1 MSKVTG
7 KDCIAYFEANREY
20 FPSKFTVET
29 VKHHL
34 LNGDDTP
41 AEFLHRME
49 RKIERIRANRLAKA
63 QEQAVQEEAAKFN
76 EDLEAKQ
83 ELVNEVNEKA
93 EAAQNLI
100 DSEVQDPVEVSDNNK
115 PYELI
120 QGTDLHEKFLFIK
133 FARGSKTLFK
143 DIKPVIVEKLNQM
156 KPISD
161 IHVKLYYKVDGK
173 SCPTP
178 KTICLDNN
186 SGMATMK
193 QLLDGDTFQ
202 LMENVY
208 NRDDERTVLI
218 VDDDPSNSNKD
229 NPNALTIDMLTG
241 IEIFHKSL
249 QYRKGND
256 KCVSI
261 YCYNGGSFYNY
272 KINDEF
278 KYCKPLLDK
287 LYTYQIT
294 NDLTDKMFDMN
305 CITYA
310 LQQSGKFEQKTIDN
324 IKVNSYAIYVSHKD
338 LDK

>member
-1 MSKVTG
+1 
-7 KDCIAYFEANREY
+7 
-20 FPSKFTVET
+20 
-29 VKHHL
+29 
-34 LNGDDTP
+34 
-41 AEFLHRME
+41 
-49 RKIERIRANRLAKA
+49 
-63 QEQAVQEEAAKFN
+63 
-76 EDLEAKQ
+76 
-83 ELVNEVNEKA
+83 
-93 EAAQNLI
+93 
-100 DSEVQDPVEVSDNNK
+100 
-115 PYELI
+115 
-120 QGTDLHEKFLFIK
+120 
-133 FARGSKTLFK
+133 
-143 DIKPVIVEKLNQM
+143 M

-173 SCPTP
+173 ACPTP

-218 VDDDPSNSNKD
+218 VDDDPSKANKY

-249 QYRKGND
+249 QCRKGND

-261 YCYNGGSFYNY
+261 YCDNGGSFYNY

-278 KYCKPLLDK
+278 KDCKPLLDK
-287 LYTYQIT
+287 LHKYQIT

-310 LQQSGKFEQKTIDN
+310 LQQSGKFDQKTIDN
-324 IKVNSYAIYVSHKD
+324 IEVNSFARYVSHKD
-338 LDK
+338 LDKLGQQYNIAFKVIKIRSDNSKIDEITRGRKIIGSPSKYGTLI